1 MIITAGDNVHY
12 DFKCEK
18 CGHVMR
24 AAIRPRLCEK
34 CGAGRRFIHKVESQT
49 PVTK

>member
-1 MIITAGDNVHY
+1 MIAKAGGNVQY

-18 CGHVMR
+18 CGNVMR
-24 AAIRPRLCEK
+24 ATIRPRLCDK
-34 CGAGRRFIHKVESQT
+34 CGAGRRHIHKVESKP